1 MQGGFSSDVGEVV
14 GQGNGASF
22 STFKELVPSRLRFV
36 GTPNFDPLPYLDP
49 AGASVYAHP
58 LKCRVQPEE
67 FEGRVP
73 VVKMHCSFDSKIKL
87 FELLDSC
94 KRLKLATRHEV
105 DPRFASGMFA
115 VIKSLE
121 QDRLIMD
128 SRPAN
133 ALEVPLEGWIKSLG
147 SAEALTKLYIPEGYD
162 IVGSGSDL
170 RDFYHLFKVSDERAR
185 RNVLCGSVPTHL
197 LRHLN
202 CFEPAMSSEPFLYG
216 CLATLAMGD
225 TQAVTLAQTSH
236 LSLALRSG
244 SAAPSNLITL
254 GGPIPRGP
262 DFVGIVI
269 DDYVALSL
277 VPSGAK
283 GASNGAALSKAME
296 TKYLEVG
303 LVSHPEKG
311 FEDDSKPSFWGVD
324 IDGQKGLIR
333 GTLKRAIPLFG
344 ILLQVVKLGY
354 VSVDLLQVISGSL
367 ISLFLFRRR
376 LFCTLDL
383 VFQCCVGR
391 KKEDIIKMSGA
402 LKSELMVCALLIP
415 FACTDMRAQPR
426 GRVCATDASN
436 WGEAGVVTEVDSSVC
451 RELLRHCLSK
461 PTWTK
466 LLPPGKAWE
475 RAMGLLPPELE
486 LPEKSLSY
494 KMNPLWEILA
504 RAFQYRLLFK
514 RKCKRPRHI
523 NIGEL
528 RAFLKAEVA
537 LGLELPRSREIFGLD
552 SQVVLGCLA
561 KGRSSSP
568 CLNRELERTLGDVLG
583 LSLFSETV
591 YFETSRNPADDPT
604 RGQPVRAADMSLPPW
619 WNDLTL
625 GRFEKFD
632 AWLFSEGLDG
642 HRLSGLPSFDELFLA
657 EDAQTLAARGS
668 LDGSPDPSQISAE
681 HLGGVEPAE
690 RSPASPTP
698 SSDTQLPGTRERF
711 LHLDSGVAY
720 SSNSFVFN
728 GLFGVVDGTDGEFV
742 MNYFEKI
749 WTKGHVLTGKDFAW
763 PPIAPGFL
771 DLFSGSK
778 GVASWLLRFTD
789 SWVVTYEL
797 EDGPDQDLDSEECQK
812 ELMRLL
818 ALGVF
823 QSWGGGPVCRS
834 FSRAVTPAVRT
845 REHPLGLEDMRI
857 SMREKVQQGN
867 KSADWVCSL
876 MEVSLLL
883 GIFFWVENPDGSFMF
898 LLPRW
903 ASLVEE
909 WMGELGSWRLDY
921 CRFGAAWRKRTKIL
935 TNSCLKP
942 HSTLCSRDHQHI
954 PLRGR
959 SAFHRKSWTL
969 LAQAY
974 PKLVAKTIAG
984 GIATSCGYLEEQ
996 KGGFDPST
1004 FAFCQWR
1011 RIGEAKNPGPRPART
1026 LELDEVRLI
1035 EAKTAQL
1042 QGKIWKWFLT
1052 WAGESLTPEAL
1063 ESLTR
1068 DPMTLSVLIK
1078 EFGCHLFKE
1087 GKSLYVLR
1095 HLVVLVSK
1103 QVLGMKPFLGPCWE
1117 IINKWEEIEPP
1128 RHRTPLPIAFCM
1140 PW

>member
-1 MQGGFSSDVGEVV
+1 M
-14 GQGNGASF
+14 A
-22 STFKELVPSRLRFV
+22 P
-36 GTPNFDPLPYLDP
+36 
-49 AGASVYAHP
+49 
-58 LKCRVQPEE
+58 
-67 FEGRVP
+67 
-73 VVKMHCSFDSKIKL
+73 
-87 FELLDSC
+87 
-94 KRLKLATRHEV
+94 
-105 DPRFASGMFA
+105 
-115 VIKSLE
+115 
-121 QDRLIMD
+121 
-128 SRPAN
+128 
-133 ALEVPLEGWIKSLG
+133 
-147 SAEALTKLYIPEGYD
+147 
-162 IVGSGSDL
+162 
-170 RDFYHLFKVSDERAR
+170 
-185 RNVLCGSVPTHL
+185 PTL
-197 LRHLN
+197 LRSPLN
-202 CFEPAMSSEPFLYG
+202 TYIG
-216 CLATLAMGD
+216 
-225 TQAVTLAQTSH
+225 
-236 LSLALRSG
+236 
-244 SAAPSNLITL
+244 
-254 GGPIPRGP
+254 
-262 DFVGIVI
+262 
-269 DDYVALSL
+269 
-277 VPSGAK
+277 
-283 GASNGAALSKAME
+283 
-296 TKYLEVG
+296 
-303 LVSHPEKG
+303 
-311 FEDDSKPSFWGVD
+311 
-324 IDGQKGLIR
+324 
-333 GTLKRAIPLFG
+333 
-344 ILLQVVKLGY
+344 
-354 VSVDLLQVISGSL
+354 
-367 ISLFLFRRR
+367 
-376 LFCTLDL
+376 
-383 VFQCCVGR
+383 
-391 KKEDIIKMSGA
+391 
-402 LKSELMVCALLIP
+402 
-415 FACTDMRAQPR
+415 
-426 GRVCATDASN
+426 
-436 WGEAGVVTEVDSSVC
+436 GVVS
-451 RELLRHCLSK
+451 
-461 PTWTK
+461 
-466 LLPPGKAWE
+466 
-475 RAMGLLPPELE
+475 
-486 LPEKSLSY
+486 
-494 KMNPLWEILA
+494 
-504 RAFQYRLLFK
+504 
-514 RKCKRPRHI
+514 
-523 NIGEL
+523 
-528 RAFLKAEVA
+528 
-537 LGLELPRSREIFGLD
+537 
-552 SQVVLGCLA
+552 
-561 KGRSSSP
+561 
-568 CLNRELERTLGDVLG
+568 
-583 LSLFSETV
+583 
-591 YFETSRNPADDPT
+591 
-604 RGQPVRAADMSLPPW
+604 
-619 WNDLTL
+619 
-625 GRFEKFD
+625 
-632 AWLFSEGLDG
+632 
-642 HRLSGLPSFDELFLA
+642 
-657 EDAQTLAARGS
+657 
-668 LDGSPDPSQISAE
+668 
-681 HLGGVEPAE
+681 AE
-690 RSPASPTP
+690 RSPSSPTA
-698 SSDTQLPGTRERF
+698 STDTQLPGTRERF

-1087 GKSLYVLR
+1087 GKSFYILR

-1128 RHRTPLPIAFCM
+1128 RHRTPLPIAVLHAMVTVALHWEWNRFAGAILISFYGITRPGEVLRATRSDLSLPSDRLASGGAPGFLRIRTPKSRHRGGARVQHATILDEGVVAFLEVLFKHSQRRALLYPISPSSFRRRWDKVLEFLGIMKSEKLSPGSLRAGGAIEEYRRGTDLTRLLWRMRLRHLITLEHYVQELAVDSFIADLEPNTRRKVFLFAELFHPTLSVVAAQRDRRDGMC
-1140 PW
+1140 